1 MVDLQVDDGHSKSG
15 IDGLIMDIKKE
26 FEITTKTPDNYLGM
40 EIQEGE
46 DVTIKI
52 KQKFYIETV
61 LEKFNIGNYRPVL
74 TPKVRKDVEGNNVT
88 ILLSG
93 FHIVKLLNLCCIYYD
108 ASPKY
113 RISYRSCV
121 TFT

>member
-1 MVDLQVDDGHSKSG
+1 
-15 IDGLIMDIKKE
+15 MDIKKE

-40 EIQEGE
+40 KIQEGE

-88 ILLSG
+88 HNSSVRFPYRQVVRSVLYLL
-93 FHIVKLLNLCCIYYD
+93 
-108 ASPKY
+108 
-113 RISYRSCV
+113 
-121 TFT
+121 